1 LSDHDKGTLM
11 NMVSLKPVTTT
22 VLIALKAA
30 SGIDATAMAK
40 QLGQDYAVIM
50 GAINELAEHD
60 LGYFKEE
67 EATEI
72 ALTDE
77 GTDYAKNHLP
87 ESRLFKFLCD
97 LKVKQIELNALKDK
111 AKKVLAM
118 DEKLFFLSLGH
129 LKQARWTSQAKIGDS
144 VQVIVLK
151 QEYEDKPEE
160 QLLALLAALTGG
172 LDVRDLPEDMKPLID
187 AFKKR
192 KLVVEKKYTR
202 RTLHLTDK
210 GKKLDPSKV
219 SALEEVTHLSPDMIT
234 TGSWKDAKLKAYDV
248 SKPGAHLNAGKIHP
262 LVEIINEVREIF
274 FSMGFMEI
282 RGPIIESAFFNFDA
296 LYQPQDHPARE
307 MHDTFYL
314 SSPATAKLPPEKI
327 VKAVAEVHEN
337 GGNTGSTGWGYKWNR
352 DVATQTIM
360 RTHTTATTV
369 RQLGKAIEEG
379 VKFPLKVFSVDRVFR
394 NEKVDFKHI
403 AEFMQVEGIV
413 IGERLSLADLRG
425 TLVEFYKKMGFDKIV
440 TRPGFFPYTEPS
452 MEISVFSKELGKWM
466 EIGGSGI
473 FRPEVCVPWGIKEPV
488 RVLAW
493 GQGLERIAMLCLK
506 RNDIRDLYKNPLSWL
521 RKAPYPRL

>member
-1 LSDHDKGTLM
+1 
-11 NMVSLKPVTTT
+11 MVSLKPVTTS
-22 VLIALKAA
+22 VLKALKAA
-30 SGIDATAMAK
+30 SGIDAASLAK

-50 GAINELAEHD
+50 GAVNELASQD

-67 EATEI
+67 ESTEI

-77 GTDYAKNHLP
+77 GLGYAMNHLP
-87 ESRLFKFLCD
+87 ESRLFKLLCD
-97 LKVKQIELNALKDK
+97 MKAKQVELNALRDK
-111 AKKVLAM
+111 AKSALGM
-118 DEKLFFLSLGH
+118 DDKLFFLSLGH
-129 LKQARWTSQAKIGDS
+129 LKQARWTSQAKVGEA

-160 QLLALLAALTGG
+160 QLLSLIAGSGGG
-172 LDVRDLPEDMKPLID
+172 LDVRDVPADLKAYVEGL
-187 AFKKR
+187 KR
-192 KLVVEKKYTR
+192 RTLVIEKKYTKR
-202 RTLHLTDK
+202 SLHLTEK
-210 GKKLDPSKV
+210 GKKLDTSKV
-219 SALEEVTHLSPDMIT
+219 SALDEVAHLTTEMIT
-234 TGSWKDAKLKAYDV
+234 TGSWKEAKLKAYDV

-262 LVEIINEVREIF
+262 LIEIINKVREIF
-274 FSMGFMEI
+274 FSMGFTEI
-282 RGPIIESAFFNFDA
+282 RGPIVESAFYNFDA

-314 SSPATAKLPPEKI
+314 STPAAARLPPEKYM
-327 VKAVAEVHEN
+327 KAVAEVHED

-352 DVATQTIM
+352 EIATQTIM

-379 VKFPLKVFSVDRVFR
+379 ARLPLKVFSIDRVFR
-394 NEKVDFKHI
+394 NEKVDFKHL

-425 TLVEFYKKMGFDKIV
+425 TLVEFYTKLGFEQVI

-452 MEISVFSKELGKWM
+452 LEISVFSKELGKWM

-473 FRPEVCVPWGIKEPV
+473 FRPEVCTPWGIKEPV

-493 GQGLERIAMLCLK
+493 GQGLERIAMLRLK

-521 RKAPYPRL
+521 RRAPYPRSGGR

>member
-1 LSDHDKGTLM
+1 
-11 NMVSLKPVTTT
+11 MVSLKSLTTA
-22 VLIALKAA
+22 VLKALKAA
-30 SGIDATAMAK
+30 SGIDAAALAK
-40 QLGQDYAVIM
+40 QLGLDYAVIM
-50 GAINELAEHD
+50 GAINELAAQD

-77 GTDYAKNHLP
+77 GEDYAKNHLP
-87 ESRLFKFLCD
+87 ETRLFKLICD
-97 LKVKQIELNALKDK
+97 LNVKQIELHALKEK
-111 AKKVLAM
+111 AKNAFSM
-118 DEKLFFLSLGH
+118 DEKLFFLSIGH
-129 LKQARWTSQAKIGDS
+129 LKQARWTSQAKVGDK
-144 VQVIVLK
+144 VQILVLK

-160 QLLALLAALTGG
+160 KLLAFLAAKGG
-172 LDVRDLPEDMKPLID
+172 AIDLNDLPENMKPMVDTL
-187 AFKKR
+187 KKR
-192 KLVVEKKYTR
+192 TIVIEKKYTK
-202 RTLHLTDK
+202 RTLYLTEK

-219 SALEEVTHLSPDMIT
+219 TALDEVTHLTMNMIT
-234 TGSWKDAKLKAYDV
+234 TGSWKDANLKAYDV

-262 LVEIINEVREIF
+262 LIEIINKVREIF
-274 FSMGFMEI
+274 FAMGFTEI

-314 SSPATAKLPPEKI
+314 SNPAKARLPDEKY
-327 VKAVAEVHEN
+327 VKAVAEMHED

-352 DVATQTIM
+352 DIATQTIM

-369 RQLGKAIEEG
+369 RQLGKAIKEG
-379 VKFPLKVFSVDRVFR
+379 IKLPLKVFSIDRVYR
-394 NEKVDFKHI
+394 NEKVDFKHL
-403 AEFMQVEGIV
+403 AELMQVEGIV

-425 TLVEFYKKMGFDKIV
+425 TLVEFYTTMGFEKVI

-452 MEISVFSKELGKWM
+452 LEVSVFSKELGKWM

-473 FRPEVCVPWGIKEPV
+473 FRPEVCTPWGIKEPV

-493 GQGLERIAMLCLK
+493 GQGLERIAMLRLK